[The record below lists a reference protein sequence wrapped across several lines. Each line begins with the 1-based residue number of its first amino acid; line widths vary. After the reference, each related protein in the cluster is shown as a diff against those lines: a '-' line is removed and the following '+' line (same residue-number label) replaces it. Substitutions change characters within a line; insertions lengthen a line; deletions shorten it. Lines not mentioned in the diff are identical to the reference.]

1 MHRYDS
7 RRRRHV
13 GTRTRVLVAPMCVP
27 QRAATPRVVSAIS
40 TLSYIRDTPP
50 IMQIIS
56 KRLRIQSIT
65 TINQDIFI
73 QARSRMIYTND
84 ILMLYE

>member
-1 MHRYDS
+1 MILGVVD
-7 RRRRHV
+7 V

-27 QRAATPRVVSAIS
+27 ERAATPRVVSAIS

-56 KRLRIQSIT
+56 KRLRIKSIT
-65 TINQDIFI
+65 TINQDILYKAGLEWF
-73 QARSRMIYTND
+73 TNY